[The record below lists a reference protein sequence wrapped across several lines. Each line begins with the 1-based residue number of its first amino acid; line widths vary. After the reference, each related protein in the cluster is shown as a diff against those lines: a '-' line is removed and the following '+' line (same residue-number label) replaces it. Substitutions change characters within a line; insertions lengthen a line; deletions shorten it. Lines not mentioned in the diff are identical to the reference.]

1 MRDIA
6 CIKPTIENTDPAF
19 AVGMQ
24 ASCLVCDGTACG
36 TVPMRRKRWLHK
48 AAKRIPTLWIRKGFQ
63 STLYTARRVFC
74 FDDWIS
80 LCNIQNKCACS
91 KQICILISSLQR
103 FAGKKMSD
111 TDSAC
116 FIPHCKSTSFLLK
129 NAHSFE
135 WVFLIFLFVKRS
147 LMKKQRYNIVQ
158 RWFLSFLFVCI
169 KLITN
174 HRVIFLTV
182 CVILIT
188 I

>member
-24 ASCLVCDGTACG
+24 ASCLVRDGTACG

-74 FDDWIS
+74 FDDWIF
-80 LCNIQNKCACS
+80 LCNIQNKCACA

-103 FAGKKMSD
+103 FAGEKMFD

-116 FIPHCKSTSFLLK
+116 FIPHCKSASFLLK
-129 NAHSFE
+129 NTHSFE
-135 WVFLIFLFVKRS
+135 RCSKGQSYVGYGVTRLGCTVFLLFTPHSWDSYGFLPLR
-147 LMKKQRYNIVQ
+147 Q
-158 RWFLSFLFVCI
+158 
-169 KLITN
+169 
-174 HRVIFLTV
+174 
-182 CVILIT
+182 
-188 I
+188 

>member
-1 MRDIA
+1 MDIACPVRDIA

-116 FIPHCKSTSFLLK
+116 FIPHCKSASFLLK
-129 NAHSFE
+129 NTHSFE

-147 LMKKQRYNIVQ
+147 LMKK
-158 RWFLSFLFVCI
+158 
-169 KLITN
+169 
-174 HRVIFLTV
+174 H
-182 CVILIT
+182 
-188 I
+188 